1 MSQIYI
7 HKYLGTQ
14 INDHLKWHSYVSY
27 LCKKMAY
34 CLLSHHHEILSVSI
48 LKSLVESLHLSHL
61 NYTLYVWGPALA
73 HDLLARLV
81 KMHNHAVQAIGGVK
95 NLIMSQVF

>member
-1 MSQIYI
+1 MFHICVR
-7 HKYLGTQ
+7 
-14 INDHLKWHSYVSY
+14 KWLSYF
-27 LCKKMAY
+27 
-34 CLLSHHHEILSVSI
+34 LLSHHHEILSVSI

-61 NYTLYVWGPALA
+61 NYTLYSYVWGPALA